1 MRIQKISGGSIKK
14 FAITI
19 KIIDNK
25 KKTIL
30 MLTRKLLYT
39 SMICSLEMSDIW
51 SGVRLSG
58 QRSAHN
64 AMYF

>member
-1 MRIQKISGGSIKK
+1 MRIRKINGGSIKK

-19 KIIDNK
+19 KIIDK

-39 SMICSLEMSDIW
+39 SMICSLEMSDI
-51 SGVRLSG
+51 
-58 QRSAHN
+58 
-64 AMYF
+64 

>member
-25 KKTIL
+25 KKNNF
-30 MLTRKLLYT
+30 
-39 SMICSLEMSDIW
+39 
-51 SGVRLSG
+51 
-58 QRSAHN
+58 N
-64 AMYF
+64 ADKKVIVHFDDLFFRNE